1 MNLILLSLSLKLF
14 CNVII
19 CYTYLQVHNVLI
31 LISSHSS
38 PVAPWPVA
46 LSCALE
52 SVRQRRCR
60 TPCEAPETLSAH
72 CIRFALFDTFGFGIC
87 SIILWIRFNQTRPPS
102 ARLDVQAEWQHPVH
116 SPKACTPPALAMFL
130 KEKQWRA
137 LRCFPTALFSFLL
150 SFGSVTL
157 AVCRTEFWVYWSDQA
172 PRFEQSA
179 VLLQHGL
186 VEVRPPANEQPH
198 TAERQKHR
206 LWLWVKV
213 AASCVCSGLLS
224 AEMHARLPGLF
235 AGGHQ
240 ILVIQIFFMTSPWH
254 PS

>member
-1 MNLILLSLSLKLF
+1 MLYIFTSTL
-14 CNVII
+14 C
-19 CYTYLQVHNVLI
+19 TYLNI
-31 LISSHSS
+31 IHSS
-38 PVAPWPVA
+38 PVALGPLLRPGECKTKKVQNA
-46 LSCALE
+46 LWGPRDLVSALH
-52 SVRQRRCR
+52 SLC
-60 TPCEAPETLSAH
+60 TLRYIW
-72 CIRFALFDTFGFGIC
+72 IRFC
-87 SIILWIRFNQTRPPS
+87 SIILWIRFNQTGPPS

-157 AVCRTEFWVYWSDQA
+157 TVCRTEFWVYWSDQA

-206 LWLWVKV
+206 LWPRVKV
-213 AASCVCSGLLS
+213 AASCVCSCLLS

-240 ILVIQIFFMTSPWH
+240 ILVIQMFFMTSPWH